1 MNWPLVWT
9 QVKSFME
16 DDPFCAVASGPVEIH
31 LNVVGSGALCA
42 KQTDD
47 EHKKSHRS
55 EATVKTPF
63 PHVFANEQRNV
74 NEVNLIGF
82 MVSIRFNRVVKP
94 VRINLHIAVARAA
107 NAGNSM
113 AQNRSDRNSLA

>member
-1 MNWPLVWT
+1 MA
-9 QVKSFME
+9 S
-16 DDPFCAVASGPVEIH
+16 DPFCGEASGSVEVH

-55 EATVKTPF
+55 KATVKTPF

-74 NEVNLIGF
+74 NGINLI
-82 MVSIRFNRVVKP
+82 
-94 VRINLHIAVARAA
+94 
-107 NAGNSM
+107 
-113 AQNRSDRNSLA
+113 

>member
-1 MNWPLVWT
+1 MYLPLEWT

-16 DDPFCAVASGPVEIH
+16 DDPFCAVASGPVEVH

-42 KQTDD
+42 KQTDG
-47 EHKKSHRS
+47 EHQVANSHRS

-74 NEVNLIGF
+74 NGVNLI
-82 MVSIRFNRVVKP
+82 
-94 VRINLHIAVARAA
+94 
-107 NAGNSM
+107 
-113 AQNRSDRNSLA
+113 